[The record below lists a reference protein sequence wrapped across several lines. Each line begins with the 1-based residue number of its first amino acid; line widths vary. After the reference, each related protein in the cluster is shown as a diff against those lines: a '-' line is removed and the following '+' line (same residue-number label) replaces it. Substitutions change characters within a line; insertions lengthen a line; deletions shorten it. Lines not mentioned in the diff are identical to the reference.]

1 LSKPLWKPGLALLA
15 IAQFFAW
22 SMPIPSFARQPG
34 KKTKPDASASPIQVT
49 ADFSVPEGYPLVKDK
64 IGVYQ
69 TPFMGIHGRPPLIQW
84 RIFFDLREF
93 KTFAMNSLGENKTP
107 MPTHKSAA
115 RLLNPR
121 SISLLS
127 IHFYECSMRTASS
140 PCWPSPTILFRCRLV
155 LPSGRPDVGVHRCR
169 RRMDGR
175 KY

>member
-15 IAQFFAW
+15 VAQFFAW
-22 SMPIPSFARQPG
+22 SMPIQSFARQPG
-34 KKTKPDASASPIQVT
+34 KRTEPAASASPIQVT

-69 TPFMGIHGRPPLIQW
+69 TPFMGIHGRPPLIAMEKLLRLAGVQ
-84 RIFFDLREF
+84 DLRYELAWG
-93 KTFAMNSLGENKTP
+93 KSDTYAYSQVSGTASQPTIDFAPLDPFLRML
-107 MPTHKSAA
+107 
-115 RLLNPR
+115 
-121 SISLLS
+121 
-127 IHFYECSMRTASS
+127 MRTASI

-155 LPSGRPDVGVHRCR
+155 LLNGRPDVGVHRRR